1 MGKPF
6 TIQEND
12 DDRLKALQIPLGAKT
27 KVEVLRRALDSLEE
41 NINKQKRISQ
51 WERGVKLVLKQSSR
65 VNKEFQK
72 HSLLKKV
79 K

>member
-1 MGKPF
+1 MGKPL

-12 DDRLKALQIPLGAKT
+12 DYRLKALQTPLGAKT

-41 NINKQKRISQ
+41 KINKQKRISQ
-51 WERGVKLVLKQSSR
+51 WEKAVKLVLKQSSP